1 MNMKKKSF
9 WRQGIL
15 ALCLACMCFAC
26 GGGEKKAPLGPSKG
40 LPGELLLIVDASLWK
55 TSARDSL
62 EDVLKGSVPGL
73 SQHEPMFRMIRI
85 FPENYSGQY
94 STMRNI
100 IEVREDPQADGVE
113 MGVAYNVKAVP
124 QTYVNIK
131 VRDVA
136 SLNHFLMTH
145 REQITDLFL
154 ASEMQWEAARLKKKY
169 SKIVDDASRELFGY
183 TVKVPADIA
192 KVKKGEQFIWAS
204 SDRQTQDM
212 NYVCYSLPLADSS
225 MLLTKR
231 WVELRDSVMKRNIPG
246 STPENWMTTTREN
259 GEPLVVQ
266 RSVQLADGR
275 QVYEMR
281 GLWEMRKGALGGPFV
296 SLVYPDSAQGRLLVT
311 EGFIYSPDTNKRD
324 LVRRMEAALRT
335 LAPVKP

>member
-136 SLNHFLMTH
+136 SLNHFLMTPSGADN
-145 REQITDLFL
+145 RFVPCFGNAVGSSAFEEKVQQDCGRRVAGTF
-154 ASEMQWEAARLKKKY
+154 RLY
-169 SKIVDDASRELFGY
+169 
-183 TVKVPADIA
+183 
-192 KVKKGEQFIWAS
+192 GEGA
-204 SDRQTQDM
+204 
-212 NYVCYSLPLADSS
+212 
-225 MLLTKR
+225 
-231 WVELRDSVMKRNIPG
+231 
-246 STPENWMTTTREN
+246 
-259 GEPLVVQ
+259 
-266 RSVQLADGR
+266 GR
-275 QVYEMR
+275 YR
-281 GLWEMRKGALGGPFV
+281 
-296 SLVYPDSAQGRLLVT
+296 
-311 EGFIYSPDTNKRD
+311 
-324 LVRRMEAALRT
+324 
-335 LAPVKP
+335 